1 MTIAS
6 PAPLARLA
14 RFGPFRLALVTLLLS
29 TLTSVGCV
37 MNRGAPADL
46 LPDNSKAEASTPMGG
61 EALLQRKHEM
71 RRAYGDTIHFHATL
85 ASLHHR
91 DDKNGRRLF
100 TKFIDA
106 YLGIH
111 VDPLLAGEW
120 QSRHPEL
127 AGLDANLR
135 FAKAELLVA
144 LGEPRRAQAVMDQ
157 IELRFQGREDMLVDY
172 PFGEQRSLGEGLQ
185 MLRDRKWRG

>member
-1 MTIAS
+1 MKTIGSVDPRALAALLGLGLGLALASLGCAGS
-6 PAPLARLA
+6 PA
-14 RFGPFRLALVTLLLS
+14 
-29 TLTSVGCV
+29 
-37 MNRGAPADL
+37 APADL
-46 LPDNSKAEASTPMGG
+46 LPDNSAAEASAPLGG
-61 EALLQRKHEM
+61 EALVQRKHEM
-71 RRAYGDTIHFHATL
+71 RRSYGDMIHFHATL
-85 ASLHHR
+85 ESLHHR
-91 DDKNGRRLF
+91 KDKNGRRLF
-100 TKFIDA
+100 NKFLGA

-127 AGLDANLR
+127 TALDANLR

-144 LGEPRRAQAVMDQ
+144 LRMPRRAQAVMDE
-157 IELRFQGREDMLVDY
+157 IEVRFQGREDMLVDY